1 MPPEMS
7 DLAGIAERLPW
18 PRMAAPL
25 AAAEDALAR
34 LDERLRTSP
43 IREGF
48 IARTHFLDACASLW
62 LEGELVHLEDLV
74 LHDAEKDVRSP
85 THALTRAHA
94 VLRARRRI
102 ASAELGWALS
112 ASGLGGLRG
121 RAGEGEDADPA
132 KPLAMKGD
140 AIDADLAPDVIEDRD
155 DPLLAEALTAVDA
168 AMARADRAVAGAQ
181 ARQRERDPLAYDP
194 DWDEDAR
201 LEEWRQAL
209 GETRSLPATLAAAI
223 ALEAWSAIEPLQH
236 QPWLGRLLVA
246 SLLRQRGKT
255 SHLACLNV
263 GLRLVPRE
271 RRRARE
277 ATPRLVATL
286 EAIAAMAEAGLK
298 DHDRWLT
305 ARSLLARKL
314 ERRRSTSSLPAL
326 VDYVMSR
333 PLVSAGMIAAE
344 LGVSARAAQNLVAE
358 LGLREATGRGR
369 YRAWGIL

>member
-1 MPPEMS
+1 M
-7 DLAGIAERLPW
+7 
-18 PRMAAPL
+18 
-25 AAAEDALAR
+25 
-34 LDERLRTSP
+34 
-43 IREGF
+43 
-48 IARTHFLDACASLW
+48 
-62 LEGELVHLEDLV
+62 
-74 LHDAEKDVRSP
+74 
-85 THALTRAHA
+85 
-94 VLRARRRI
+94 I
-102 ASAELGWALS
+102 ASAYS
-112 ASGLGGLRG
+112 Y
-121 RAGEGEDADPA
+121 
-132 KPLAMKGD
+132 
-140 AIDADLAPDVIEDRD
+140 

-168 AMARADRAVAGAQ
+168 AMARADRAVAGVE
-181 ARQRERDPLAYDP
+181 ARQREKDPLAYDP
-194 DWDEDAR
+194 DWDEEAR

-223 ALEAWSAIEPLQH
+223 ALEAWSAIEPLQR

-277 ATPRLVATL
+277 ATTRLVATL

-314 ERRRSTSSLPAL
+314 EHRRSTSSLPAL

-344 LGVSARAAQNLVAE
+344 LGISARAAQNLVAE

>member
-1 MPPEMS
+1 MPKFRRPNGGANLLPPEMS

-18 PRMAAPL
+18 PRIAAPL
-25 AAAEDALAR
+25 ATAEDALAR

-85 THALTRAHA
+85 THELTRAHA

-102 ASAELGWALS
+102 ASSEFDWALS

-121 RAGEGEDADPA
+121 RAGDGEDADPA
-132 KPLAMKGD
+132 KPLATKTE
-140 AIDADLAPDVIEDRD
+140 AIDADVGPDVIEDRY
-155 DPLLAEALTAVDA
+155 DPQLAEALTGVDA
-168 AMARADRAVAGAQ
+168 AMARADRAVAGVQ

-223 ALEAWSAIEPLQH
+223 ALEAWSAIEPLQR

-246 SLLRQRGKT
+246 ALLRQRGKT

-314 ERRRSTSSLPAL
+314 ERRRSTSSLPG
-326 VDYVMSR
+326 SR
-333 PLVSAGMIAAE
+333 HRTGRIARFPE
-344 LGVSARAAQNLVAE
+344 QTVNNVSARDVVNSDQGYVD
-358 LGLREATGRGR
+358 
-369 YRAWGIL
+369 

>member
-1 MPPEMS
+1 MPAEMS

-25 AAAEDALAR
+25 ATAEDALAR

-62 LEGELVHLEDLV
+62 LDGELVHLEDLV

-85 THALTRAHA
+85 THELTRAHA

-140 AIDADLAPDVIEDRD
+140 ANDADLAPDVIEDRC
-155 DPLLAEALTAVDA
+155 DPLLAEVLTAVDA

-181 ARQRERDPLAYDP
+181 AR
-194 DWDEDAR
+194 
-201 LEEWRQAL
+201 
-209 GETRSLPATLAAAI
+209 
-223 ALEAWSAIEPLQH
+223 
-236 QPWLGRLLVA
+236 
-246 SLLRQRGKT
+246 
-255 SHLACLNV
+255 
-263 GLRLVPRE
+263 PRE
-271 RRRARE
+271 Q
-277 ATPRLVATL
+277 
-286 EAIAAMAEAGLK
+286 I
-298 DHDRWLT
+298 
-305 ARSLLARKL
+305 RSPMIPTGTRMRGWRSGA
-314 ERRRSTSSLPAL
+314 RRSAKPAACQPRSRRPSR
-326 VDYVMSR
+326 SR
-333 PLVSAGMIAAE
+333 PGAPSSRCSTSLGSGGCSSPPCCDNAARPPI
-344 LGVSARAAQNLVAE
+344 SPA
-358 LGLREATGRGR
+358 
-369 YRAWGIL
+369 

>member
-1 MPPEMS
+1 M
-7 DLAGIAERLPW
+7 PW
-18 PRMAAPL
+18 PGIAAPL
-25 AAAEDALAR
+25 ATAEDALAR

-85 THALTRAHA
+85 THELTRAHA

-121 RAGEGEDADPA
+121 RAGEGEGADPG
-132 KPLAMKGD
+132 KPLAMKD
-140 AIDADLAPDVIEDRD
+140 EAIDADLAPDVIEDRR

-223 ALEAWSAIEPLQH
+223 ALEAWSAIEPLQR

-286 EAIAAMAEAGLK
+286 EAMAAMAEAGLK

-344 LGVSARAAQNLVAE
+344 LGISARAAQNLVAE

>member
-18 PRMAAPL
+18 PRIAAPL

-132 KPLAMKGD
+132 KPLA
-140 AIDADLAPDVIEDRD
+140 IE
-155 DPLLAEALTAVDA
+155 
-168 AMARADRAVAGAQ
+168 
-181 ARQRERDPLAYDP
+181 
-194 DWDEDAR
+194 
-201 LEEWRQAL
+201 
-209 GETRSLPATLAAAI
+209 
-223 ALEAWSAIEPLQH
+223 
-236 QPWLGRLLVA
+236 GR
-246 SLLRQRGKT
+246 R
-255 SHLACLNV
+255 H
-263 GLRLVPRE
+263 
-271 RRRARE
+271 
-277 ATPRLVATL
+277 
-286 EAIAAMAEAGLK
+286 
-298 DHDRWLT
+298 
-305 ARSLLARKL
+305 
-314 ERRRSTSSLPAL
+314 
-326 VDYVMSR
+326 
-333 PLVSAGMIAAE
+333 
-344 LGVSARAAQNLVAE
+344 
-358 LGLREATGRGR
+358 
-369 YRAWGIL
+369 